1 MVSAGGHELGKDNVL
16 IPGQVTSSHVRS
28 KTVGIKLQWWESR
41 KTQVT
46 GESRERIRLAEVRQ
60 VISENQA
67 MRTV

>member
-1 MVSAGGHELGKDNVL
+1 MSAGGHELGEDNVL
-16 IPGQVTSSHVRS
+16 IPGQVTSSHIRR
-28 KTVGIKLQWWESR
+28 KTVGIKLRWWESR

-60 VISENQA
+60 VMGENQA